1 MRTAA
6 ASLAVSCIPLSL
18 QPSVA
23 QDVVRIRFSVP
34 LTGAFAENGKQMLA
48 AAKLFMEQ
56 KGTTVAGR
64 RIELITRDDGGVADQ
79 AKRIA
84 QEFVVGVPAPDDRH
98 AMSQT

>member
-1 MRTAA
+1 MGRASGASSTSCRCGGCTALVRNRRWDWIA
-6 ASLAVSCIPLSL
+6 RWSL
-18 QPSVA
+18 
-23 QDVVRIRFSVP
+23 
-34 LTGAFAENGKQMLA
+34 LA

-64 RIELITRDDGGVADQ
+64 RIELITRDDGGVPDQ